1 MITTHEEYLSN
12 LIQISDKN
20 KPQIAILLPQN
31 ESIYEINLNSREIT
45 VPPFLSVK
53 SDHYAETFYFKV
65 DRFFDNMD
73 LADTACLI
81 QYTNSGIKDDE
92 GHFYLVPYYDITT
105 LRAENKILLPWMIS
119 NSAAVAAGTLTFSFR
134 FYKLDAGKLNDKN
147 EMIYNYIYCLNTKPA
162 KSKILDGLDIMGKD
176 SDNVN
181 IEVDAATALAARIDE
196 LSKLVGVYWIEV

>member
-1 MITTHEEYLSN
+1 MITTREEYLQN
-12 LIQISDKN
+12 LIQINDKN
-20 KPQIAILLPQN
+20 KPQIAVLLPKD
-31 ESIYEINLNSREIT
+31 EPIYEINLNTRKVA

-65 DRFFDNMD
+65 DRYFDNMD
-73 LADTACLI
+73 LSDTACLI
-81 QYTNSGIKDDE
+81 QYTNSGIKNDD

-105 LRAENKILLPWMIS
+105 LRAENKILLSWMVS
-119 NSAAVAAGTLTFSFR
+119 NSAAAAAGTLTFSFR
-134 FYKLDAGKLNDKN
+134 FYKLDAGTVVDDK
-147 EMIYNYIYCLNTKPA
+147 MVYNYIYCLNTEPA

-181 IEVDAATALAARIDE
+181 IEADAATILAARIDE